1 MEKKTGTMEPEHTYS
16 GSMDTKVEKVKK
28 AIVPNTAIVRFKAN
42 RKYDLHI
49 GRDCI
54 TFMAYEKKE
63 IPLSWLS
70 HRDWDNA
77 KKYFDVIKGE

>member
-1 MEKKTGTMEPEHTYS
+1 MTEKKTGALEPENTYT
-16 GSMDTKVEKVKK
+16 GNLDVKNKVNKT
-28 AIVPNTAIVRFKAN
+28 IPSTAKVRFKAN

-54 TFMAYEKKE
+54 TFLPYEAKE

-77 KKYFDVIKGE
+77 KKYFDVIGG